1 MTIEE
6 ILMSRYGWKQEDIEA
21 KREVLA
27 HISHLTD
34 DDKVYAK
41 GNFYVKTFFMTYA
54 DLRKVIKAFPQML
67 GLSEDYVINKID
79 YYVSMFGNAES
90 VRKAFIKFPQILS
103 ISNETINAKIE
114 KYKKRLHC
122 ERAHVG
128 AMWTEYPSI
137 LHYSDKYIDG
147 KIDYLIKTFEVE
159 EYELACILK
168 RSPQIL
174 GLSSETITAKRDF
187 YCNELGFSRKAVVKL
202 VRDFPTILGLSN
214 ETVLYRF
221 NFFKAQYGLDDK
233 HVAKMFTMIPQIVAL
248 PDETIMNKQHLFS
261 DVLGVT
267 KGEFAS
273 IISRHPQAL
282 TISATALKYKA
293 EQLASLGI
301 ARKELL
307 NDPMILSSPANMLKV
322 RYIILRQVATR
333 EEILKSKGWY
343 MFNQSKL
350 YSRYAYIKDVL
361 KEEPTLSDLLRSQ
374 QRFEMK
380 FGWIGIDDDW
390 TEPKFT
396 MAIVDELAQKVA
408 KEEKIELTRKDRE
421 VLGTCIEKE

>member
-6 ILMSRYGWKQEDIEA
+6 ILMNGYMWKEGEVEA
-21 KREVLA
+21 KREALT

-34 DDKVYAK
+34 EDKVNEKAE
-41 GNFYVKTFFMTYA
+41 FYIKTFFMTYG
-54 DLRKVIKAFPQML
+54 DLLKVIKVFPQLL
-67 GLSEDYVINKID
+67 GLSEEYVLNKIG
-79 YYVSMFGNAES
+79 YYVNLFGDANL

-103 ISNETINAKIE
+103 ISNETIDAKIR
-114 KYKKRLHC
+114 KYRLKLHC
-122 ERAHVG
+122 NILDIKT
-128 AMWTEYPSI
+128 MWSEFPSI
-137 LHYSDKYIDG
+137 FHYSDERIDE
-147 KIDYLIKTFEVE
+147 KIDHLLGTFGVDV
-159 EYELACILK
+159 YELMCILA
-168 RSPQIL
+168 RAPQIL

-187 YCNELGFSRKAVVKL
+187 YCNKLGFSSKAVAKF

-221 NFFKAQYGLDDK
+221 NFFKAQFGLDDK
-233 HVAKMFTMIPQIVAL
+233 QVAKMFTMIPQIVAL
-248 PDETIMNKQHLFS
+248 PDETIMNKQYLFS
-261 DVLGVT
+261 DVLGVS
-267 KGEFAS
+267 KGEFSS

-301 ARKELL
+301 TRKELL

-343 MFNQSKL
+343 MFNQKKL
-350 YSRYAYIKDVL
+350 FFRYKYIKDEL
-361 KEEPTLSDLLRSQ
+361 KCKPALSDLLRSQ
-374 QRFEMK
+374 QRFVAK
-380 FGWIGIDDDW
+380 FGFPMSDDEDY
-390 TEPKFT
+390 TLTIPIIE
-396 MAIVDELAQKVA
+396 ELAQKVA

-421 VLGTCIEKE
+421 VLGACIEKE